1 MYFMLLLFYYL
12 KQRIFRNFEIDTITI
27 LIIEVKRSNE
37 FLNFEKF
44 FDSSGRISVK
54 KKKYQREKE
63 RKKKRLE

>member
-1 MYFMLLLFYYL
+1 MYFMFLLFYYL

-27 LIIEVKRSNE
+27 LIIEVKRSNK
-37 FLNFEKF
+37 FLFEKF

>member
-1 MYFMLLLFYYL
+1 MLLLFYYL

-37 FLNFEKF
+37 FLFEKF

>member
-1 MYFMLLLFYYL
+1 MYFMFLLFYYL

-37 FLNFEKF
+37 FLFEKF

-54 KKKYQREKE
+54 KKNISEKKKE
-63 RKKKRLE
+63 RKKD

>member
-37 FLNFEKF
+37 FLFEKF

-54 KKKYQREKE
+54 KKNISEKKKE
-63 RKKKRLE
+63 RKKD

>member
-1 MYFMLLLFYYL
+1 MYFMFLLFYYL

-37 FLNFEKF
+37 FLFEKF